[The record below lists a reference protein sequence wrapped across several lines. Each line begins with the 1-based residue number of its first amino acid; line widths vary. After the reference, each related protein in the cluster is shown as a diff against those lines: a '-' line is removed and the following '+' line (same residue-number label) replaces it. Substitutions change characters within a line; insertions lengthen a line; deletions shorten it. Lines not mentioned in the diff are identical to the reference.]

1 MSIDTDLLEG
11 QQAQNLLT
19 NPAFDKALADVEQ
32 AILQSWANAP
42 MRDREAHHELKLMH
56 KLLRDVRANLERAVA
71 DGKMAAQELQRT
83 QERRNPLRRIF
94 AR

>member
-1 MSIDTDLLEG
+1 MSLDTDLLEG
-11 QQAQNLLT
+11 QQAHNLLT
-19 NPAFDKALADVEQ
+19 NPAFDKAFADVEQ
-32 AILQSWANAP
+32 AILQGWANAP
-42 MRDREAHHELKLMH
+42 IRDKEAQHELKLMH

-71 DGKMAAQELQRT
+71 DGKMAAAELQRT